1 MKSLKIDAI
10 MPWEF
15 GLGFILIGIFLIFL
29 GVRQSKKEFD
39 LNNMPFTRP
48 TTKIIIGTFLLIIGG
63 IQMLPLMK

>member
-15 GLGFILIGIFLIFL
+15 GLCLVLIGISLIHL

-39 LNNMPFTRP
+39 LNKMPFTRP
-48 TTKIIIGTFLLIIGG
+48 TTKIILGTFLIIIGG
-63 IQMLPLMK
+63 IQLLPLIR